1 METISLSKDDINEFQ
16 NLGGGACATVYKF
29 SDDLAIKIFK
39 EKGMELHDEETFS
52 KLVGVE
58 NDTCIFPKCR
68 VDIDGQFQG
77 YAMQYVN
84 GTMLSDIIKSI
95 DINTL
100 IEAINKAEEDLKIL
114 ATDKILLNDLN
125 QGGLMWSDEGKIKI
139 IDTDFFKQNKD
150 ISEEQAY
157 SHNLESFNSMI
168 EMELGILNGQ
178 SNSVVDF
185 LQSNTEYHHLYMN
198 YMLSALKGNSMS
210 VTVILNKA
218 MEIFEHNFGVIPGNI
233 AEMET
238 ILKENNLFIQEEI
251 EPEMPIFEPP
261 ADVENEKEFEI
272 PNDKLKM
279 LNGFIQENLQN
290 RKNSTD
296 YDLLYKISGMM
307 TKDFKIKDRHFDSI
321 TKPSTMEETKEI
333 ALQFFKGLDQELYE
347 KVKGGIE
354 GNSKFSFN
362 MYMLDENED
371 FSLTD
376 NDGMPIH
383 SKTPRVMER
392 NGKVGIYVP
401 CKGTLEDIY
410 LLVHE
415 LSHTFDYV
423 EGSND
428 QVRNLLGEVT
438 PHCFEA
444 MLSQYLLEKGIATK
458 EDVTNREKGTTISH
472 YDDGVETFAKFELMK
487 IKEQHGEISQDDII
501 QMQKKYGITNK
512 QLGYVLGRM
521 AGSEPTIDYRARYMT
536 AQLIYPHFME
546 QYEQDP
552 QNAIMTLKEYFEQ
565 IKSNNFIGSLQTLGI
580 EPREDSIQDLIK
592 TANTR
597 FDKLGKTK
605 QFSTQQIGKATIN
618 TTTTIKDEAREQ
630 IVREEQQIEQ
640 EELKK

>member
-1 METISLSKDDINEFQ
+1 MENISLSKDDINEFQ

-68 VDIDGQFQG
+68 VDLDGKFQG

-84 GTMLSDIIKSI
+84 GSMLSDIIKSI
-95 DINTL
+95 DINAL

-114 ATDKILLNDLN
+114 ATNKILLNDLN
-125 QGGLMWSDEGKIKI
+125 QGGLMWSDERKIKI

-168 EMELGILNGQ
+168 EMELGILSGQ
-178 SNSVVDF
+178 TNIVIDF
-185 LQSNTEYHHLYMN
+185 LQSNDEYSKLYMD
-198 YMLSALKGNSMS
+198 YMLSSLKGNTMS
-210 VTVILNKA
+210 VTELLSKA
-218 MEIFEHNFGVIPGNI
+218 LEIFKSEFGIDVSNI
-233 AEMET
+233 NEMEKF
-238 ILKENNLFIQEEI
+238 LKENNLVKQDEGQVDI
-251 EPEMPIFEPP
+251 PVFEPP
-261 ADVENEKEFEI
+261 VDKENKKRFEI
-272 PNDKLKM
+272 PDDKLKM
-279 LNGFIQENLQN
+279 LNEFIQENLQN
-290 RKNSTD
+290 RKNSTN
-296 YDLLYKISGMM
+296 YDLLYRISEMM
-307 TKDFKIKDRHFDSI
+307 TKNFKIKDRHLDSI
-321 TKPSTMEETKEI
+321 NKPSTMEETKEI
-333 ALQFFKGLDQELYE
+333 AIQFFKELDQELYE
-347 KVKGGIE
+347 KVKGVIE
-354 GNSKFSFN
+354 GNSKFAFN

-392 NGKVGIYVP
+392 NGKAGIYVP

-423 EGSND
+423 EGTND
-428 QVRNLLGEVT
+428 QVRNMLGEVT

-444 MLSQYLLEKGIATK
+444 MLSQYLLEKRIATR
-458 EDVTNREKGTTISH
+458 EDITNREKGTTISH

-487 IKEQHGEISQDDII
+487 IKEQNGDISQDDII
-501 QMQKKYGITNK
+501 QMQKEYGITNK

-521 AGSEPTIDYRARYMT
+521 EGSEPTIDYRARYMT

-546 QYEQDP
+546 RYEHDP

-597 FDKLGKTK
+597 FDNLGKIR
-605 QFSTQQIGKATIN
+605 QFSIQEIGKGTIN
-618 TTTTIKDEAREQ
+618 IPTTIKDKIREQ
-630 IVREEQQIEQ
+630 VTIDEQQIEQ

>member
-125 QGGLMWSDEGKIKI
+125 QGGLMWIDEGKIKI

-168 EMELGILNGQ
+168 EMELGILSGQ
-178 SNSVVDF
+178 TNIVIDF
-185 LQSNTEYHHLYMN
+185 LQSNDEYNKLYMD
-198 YMLSALKGNSMS
+198 YILSSLNGDNMS
-210 VTVILNKA
+210 VAKLLRKA
-218 MEIFEHNFGVIPGNI
+218 LEIFKNDYVINVSNI
-233 AEMET
+233 NEMEKF
-238 ILKENNLFIQEEI
+238 LKENNLVKLNEVQADI
-251 EPEMPIFEPP
+251 PVFEPP
-261 ADVENEKEFEI
+261 ADMENEKKFEI
-272 PNDKLKM
+272 PDDKLKM

-296 YDLLYKISGMM
+296 YDLLYRISGMM
-307 TKDFKIKDRHFDSI
+307 TKDFKIKDRHFNSI

-333 ALQFFKGLDQELYE
+333 ALEFFKGLDQELYE
-347 KVKGGIE
+347 KVKGVIE
-354 GNSKFSFN
+354 GNSRFSFN
-362 MYMLDENED
+362 MYMLDKNED

-376 NDGMPIH
+376 DDGMPIH

-423 EGSND
+423 EGPND
-428 QVRNLLGEVT
+428 QTRNMLGEVT

-487 IKEQHGEISQDDII
+487 IKEQNGDISQDDII
-501 QMQKKYGITNK
+501 
-512 QLGYVLGRM
+512 
-521 AGSEPTIDYRARYMT
+521 
-536 AQLIYPHFME
+536 
-546 QYEQDP
+546 
-552 QNAIMTLKEYFEQ
+552 
-565 IKSNNFIGSLQTLGI
+565 
-580 EPREDSIQDLIK
+580 
-592 TANTR
+592 
-597 FDKLGKTK
+597 
-605 QFSTQQIGKATIN
+605 
-618 TTTTIKDEAREQ
+618 
-630 IVREEQQIEQ
+630 
-640 EELKK
+640 